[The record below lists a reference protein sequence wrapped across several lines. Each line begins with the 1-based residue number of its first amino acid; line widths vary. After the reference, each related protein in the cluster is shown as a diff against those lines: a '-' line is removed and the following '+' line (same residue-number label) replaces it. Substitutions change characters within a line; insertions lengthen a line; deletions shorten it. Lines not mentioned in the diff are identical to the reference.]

1 MGRFYTAVLT
11 SGKKKEKE
19 RNDNDFGGVVVFS
32 REFSWSFVSV
42 MNIAEVPPVIIRD
55 ARRSDY

>member
-1 MGRFYTAVLT
+1 MLT